1 MDEQVVGPDLVLT
14 TETEGDRAVI
24 AIKGELDAY
33 TAPGVEEQIANLVG
47 RRINNIVLDLSET
60 GFLDSSGL
68 RAILTAHRRLAS
80 EEGSLTLRTPERT
93 GDAPARDH
101 GPHRPL
107 PHRRLT
113 GRAPVASERD
123 TCASTA
129 AADSASS
136 CNGTTSASAVSTRT
150 RRTIPS
156 TGTAIRSSCRWV
168 RSRRASSNR
177 IRTPALSR

>member
-33 TAPGVEEQIANLVG
+33 TAPGVEEQIASLVG

-80 EEGSLTLRTPERT
+80 DEGSLTLRNPSEPVTRLLEITGLTDHFRT
-93 GDAPARDH
+93 DG
-101 GPHRPL
+101 
-107 PHRRLT
+107 
-113 GRAPVASERD
+113 
-123 TCASTA
+123 
-129 AADSASS
+129 
-136 CNGTTSASAVSTRT
+136 
-150 RRTIPS
+150 
-156 TGTAIRSSCRWV
+156 
-168 RSRRASSNR
+168 
-177 IRTPALSR
+177 